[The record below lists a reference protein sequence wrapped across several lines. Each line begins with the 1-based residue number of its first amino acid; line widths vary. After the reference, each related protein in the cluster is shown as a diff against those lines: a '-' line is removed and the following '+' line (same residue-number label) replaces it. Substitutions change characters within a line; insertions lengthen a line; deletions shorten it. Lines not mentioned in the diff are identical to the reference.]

1 MRPSSTNPSRNDGV
15 TVLCPVCRR
24 RRFVPSGRKQE
35 SKCVPRRAAKR
46 CFVAVTQ
53 PLAAHWWSRHI
64 AHGVTRPST
73 SVRPVRRAT
82 LVPSV
87 APNAA
92 FFVSGSVP
100 AGCARSVAS
109 RSPSPIS

>member
-1 MRPSSTNPSRNDGV
+1 MLSSSTNPSRNDGV
-15 TVLCPVCRR
+15 TILCPVCRR
-24 RRFVPSGRKQE
+24 RRFVSSGARE
-35 SKCVPRRAAKR
+35 CARRLAAR
-46 CFVAVTQ
+46 PCFVAVTQ
-53 PLAAHWWSRHI
+53 PLAARWWFPHI
-64 AHGVTRPST
+64 ARGVTEPSI

-82 LVPSV
+82 LAPSV